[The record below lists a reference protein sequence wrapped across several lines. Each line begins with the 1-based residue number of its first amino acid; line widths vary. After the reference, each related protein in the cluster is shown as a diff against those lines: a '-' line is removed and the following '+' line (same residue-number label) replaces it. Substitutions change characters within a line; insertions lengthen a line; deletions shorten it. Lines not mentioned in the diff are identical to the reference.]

1 MPEWFVMAGIIIAT
15 SAAIIA
21 SQALISSAITV
32 VSEAIRLNRLP
43 KIKIKYPSKA
53 RGQLFVHC
61 GAGLKVGLHNCR

>member
-32 VSEAIRLNRLP
+32 VSEAIRLKRWPKMKINILP
-43 KIKIKYPSKA
+43 RQEVCY
-53 RGQLFVHC
+53 LFNMRQV
-61 GAGLKVGLHNCR
+61 